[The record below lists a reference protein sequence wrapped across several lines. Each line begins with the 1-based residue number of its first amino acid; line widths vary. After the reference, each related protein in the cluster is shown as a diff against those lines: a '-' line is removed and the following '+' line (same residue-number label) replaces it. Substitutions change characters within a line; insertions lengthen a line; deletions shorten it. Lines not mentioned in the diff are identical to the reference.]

1 MNNTLPRSQKF
12 FVIVFVLIS
21 FTCQSQTRLSDI
33 DTGRIKQ
40 KSIRIFL
47 KNQMGKGI
55 VNFEDFRPSVDEKT
69 DSSQFEY
76 YESHYFLRQT
86 QATAW
91 NAYLTIHPA
100 KVWQSK
106 VISYG
111 FIYSPIQKSVIF
123 SDDTYP
129 GLEPGQLFFLEFRL
143 LAGLVRFPICLVV
156 TRINRIKHEISF
168 SYVDSGPSKGSQ
180 TILLKNTGSNETNII
195 HSSIHKTRNFLRDKI
210 FYPIYHR
217 KAVGEVHR
225 NIKKLLGNVD

>member
-1 MNNTLPRSQKF
+1 MNQNLPRSQIF
-12 FVIVFVLIS
+12 FIIVFVLIS

-33 DTGRIKQ
+33 DTTRIKQ
-40 KSIRIFL
+40 KSIRILL
-47 KNQMGKGI
+47 KNQIGKGL

-76 YESHYFLRQT
+76 YESHYFLPQT

-111 FIYSPIQKSVIF
+111 FIYSPVQKSVIF

-143 LAGLVRFPICLVV
+143 ISGLVRFPICLLV
-156 TRINRIKHEISF
+156 TQIDRIKHEISF
-168 SYVDSGPSKGSQ
+168 SYIESGPSKGSQ
-180 TILLKNTGSNETNII
+180 TIRLENAGSNETKII
-195 HSSIHKTRNFLRDKI
+195 HSSIHKPKTFIRDRI

-217 KAVGEVHR
+217 KAVNEIHR
-225 NIKKLLGNVD
+225 NIRKLID